1 MKHRFR
7 NMIFTSIKRRKKDI
21 SRVSLVAFLAAFF
34 VMVTLLFQDN
44 VDSYQ
49 QRENRQNYGDWFLC
63 ETTNGSASADYLSS
77 HAYFDKCGIML
88 TGPQI
93 LVGGATTYTLGTADD
108 TMQDI
113 GNIRL
118 REGKMPVNDNEIVMQ
133 LNLLANLGL
142 GSNIGQTVTL
152 SYKDSSGKQITKDYI
167 LSGILVDYTDNWIN
181 GSTLPAALVSKQC
194 FDEINVLSSKNYM
207 YHLKSTVKLNNES
220 KYVDGLSKT
229 VNEKLVFNQYA
240 YEQGIWGD
248 TNAYKEIII
257 VLVCMSICA
266 IAYTYFSYI
275 SKRKTEYYRLRC
287 FGVGKRQ
294 LKKLIIYEGMYAC
307 IPAAVAGFITALSA
321 SMILVYILKLIY
333 HTSYFFNLKVMSLF
347 ICIASVL
354 VTILISITLVTLLVN
369 DKHIYVNTLKIPL
382 KKLKRIKPKRLNRR
396 NVFRKFHKREWKLY
410 PLRMLLS
417 IVLSVAVTV
426 FILLCVDKV
435 HRYYETGYGYIVNA
449 KDFIINVQAA
459 NVQVKFNEGV
469 NPNSTVT
476 YSTSK
481 QVYSHT
487 HIFSQDF
494 YDSLNSIDGIRSAY
508 YYAINNSNDITWDS
522 IENSPVR
529 AKQLT
534 QFPNLTTVSDENIY
548 AYATAFYP
556 DAKTV
561 YESYKDNID
570 PQYYDPDAFERGE
583 QVIYS
588 AVMDSIN
595 SDTDT
600 ANTIQE
606 NTLSIGDK
614 ITYHTETGDI
624 QATVV
629 AMVNSKIG
637 HSLLNVNSKY
647 EYDFLASQ
655 SLGEKIATA
664 DNTQFGYN
672 QLTLNV
678 SSVVSFDGTNKRL
691 TNLLNDYKLKFNNK
705 YEEKAQRRNAFNQ
718 KLFIFSM
725 MIAIVFSIYV
735 VIYANMIATGMKYK
749 KYNMKLLKNLGLSN
763 RKLAWMEIKRC
774 IWDNLWILLAVPLFY
789 IISWY
794 NIYKYLGSIPWMGI
808 VDPDTKERTLD
819 KFKGA
824 TDALSKTTIS
834 TTYIICITAI
844 VFIIL
849 LLVAIVPI
857 VKYIR
862 NMNKEN

>member
-1 MKHRFR
+1 MR
-7 NMIFTSIKRRKKDI
+7 TD
-21 SRVSLVAFLAAFF
+21 
-34 VMVTLLFQDN
+34 
-44 VDSYQ
+44 
-49 QRENRQNYGDWFLC
+49 
-63 ETTNGSASADYLSS
+63 
-77 HAYFDKCGIML
+77 
-88 TGPQI
+88 
-93 LVGGATTYTLGTADD
+93 
-108 TMQDI
+108 
-113 GNIRL
+113 
-118 REGKMPVNDNEIVMQ
+118 DNEIVMQ

-152 SYKDSSGKQITKDYI
+152 PYKDGSGNQITKDYI
-167 LSGILVDYTDNWIN
+167 LSGILVDYTDNWVN

-194 FDEINVLSSKNYM
+194 FDKINVLSSKNYM

-240 YEQGIWGD
+240 FEKGIWGN

-257 VLVCMSICA
+257 VLVCMSTCA

-275 SKRKTEYYRLRC
+275 TKRKTEYYRLRC
-287 FGVGKRQ
+287 FGVNKRQ

-307 IPAAVAGFITALSA
+307 IPAAVMGFIAALSL
-321 SMILVYILKLIY
+321 SMILVYILKLVY
-333 HTSYFFNLKVMSLF
+333 HTTYFFNLKVMSLF
-347 ICIASVL
+347 ICITSVL
-354 VTILISITLVTLLVN
+354 ATILLSISFVTLLVN

-396 NVFRKFHKREWKLY
+396 NIFRKFHRREWKIY
-410 PLRMLLS
+410 PLRMTLS

-426 FILLCVDKV
+426 FILLCINKV
-435 HRYYETGYGYIVNA
+435 SRYYATGYGFLVNT
-449 KDFIINVQAA
+449 KDFITNVQATD
-459 NVQVKFNEGV
+459 VQVKFNEGV
-469 NPNSTVT
+469 NPNSTAT

-494 YDSLNSIDGIRSAY
+494 YDSLNSIDGIQSTY
-508 YYAINNSNDITWDS
+508 YYTINSSNVITWDG

-534 QFPNLTTVSDENIY
+534 QFPNLTSVSDENIY
-548 AYATAFYP
+548 TYATAFYP

-561 YESYKDNID
+561 YESYKDDID

-588 AVMDSIN
+588 AVTDLIN
-595 SDTDT
+595 V
-600 ANTIQE
+600 NTYVGSPIQE

-614 ITYHTETGDI
+614 ITYHTQTGDI

-655 SLGEKIATA
+655 SLGEKIAAA
-664 DNTQFGYN
+664 DNAQFGYN
-672 QLTLNV
+672 QMTLNV
-678 SSVVSFDGTNKRL
+678 SSNVSFDGTNKRL
-691 TNLLNDYKLKFNNK
+691 TNLFNDYKLKFNNK
-705 YEEKAQRRNAFNQ
+705 YEKKAQERNAFNQ

-725 MIAIVFSIYV
+725 MIAIVFSIYL
-735 VIYANMIATGMKYK
+735 VIYTNMIATGMKYR
-749 KYNMKLLKNLGLSN
+749 KYNMKLLKDLGLSN
-763 RKLAWMEIKRC
+763 RKLAWIEIWKC
-774 IWDNLWILLAVPLFY
+774 IWDNLWILLALPLFY

-794 NIYKYLGSIPWMGI
+794 NIYKYLGNSAWMGI
-808 VDPDTKERTLD
+808 VDANTGVRTLN

-824 TDALSKTTIS
+824 TNSLPKLTIS
-834 TTYIICITAI
+834 TSKTIGITAI
-844 VFIIL
+844 IFFIL

-857 VKYIR
+857 VKYIK